1 MAVKLKVS
9 DVAKDFALSGKEIA
23 ELLEPY
29 CGELKKS
36 SNSLN
41 EDELDIIF
49 ELLNYFVLLLL
60 TQTQGSCFSLV
71 WAAKTTVWMVLKNT

>member
-9 DVAKDFALSGKEIA
+9 DIAKDFALSGKEIA

-49 ELLNYFVLLLL
+49 EL
-60 TQTQGSCFSLV
+60 
-71 WAAKTTVWMVLKNT
+71 